1 MFALSVFTLSTLETS
16 CSVCSTDRKDGM
28 NYPAY
33 CDVRPLSVRKP
44 RNSRKRIVAGIVLI
58 PVFDLVEWL
67 ARGAYY
73 MTIDP
78 IVIVVRNNKARRQRE
93 LAAGSS
99 L

>member
-1 MFALSVFTLSTLETS
+1 
-16 CSVCSTDRKDGM
+16 M